1 MSSFGGFSS
10 NRQQMGTVSEINMIP
25 LIDVMLVLLIIF
37 MITTPLMTHS
47 IKIDVPRVSSQ
58 PAEQDPESIDLAIR
72 ATGEMYWNN
81 EEVTMDSMR
90 EKMRELVA
98 TQEETPTNLRI
109 RADGEAL
116 YEQIAEVMAAAR
128 STGVR
133 RLGFITTP
141 DISKADSA
149 AEKAASDEQ
158 AAADAAEGSTDS
170 ANVQAPANAEAT
182 TQAPG
187 APTTATPTAATP
199 TVANQAATSEATS
212 TSSAASAAN

>member
-47 IKIDVPRVSSQ
+47 IKINVPRVSSQ

-72 ATGEMYWNN
+72 ATGEMYWND

-98 TQEETPTNLRI
+98 TQEENPTNLRI

-149 AEKAASDEQ
+149 AEKATSDAQQ
-158 AAADAAEGSTDS
+158 AATEAAAAAEVTANADGAS
-170 ANVQAPANAEAT
+170 APATPATAEGATQTATPTVTTESATTAPANA
-182 TQAPG
+182 
-187 APTTATPTAATP
+187 
-199 TVANQAATSEATS
+199 
-212 TSSAASAAN
+212 SAAPATAN

>member
-1 MSSFGGFSS
+1 MSSFGSFSS
-10 NRQQMGTVSEINMIP
+10 DRQQTGTISEINMIP

-47 IKIDVPRVSSQ
+47 IKIDVPRVTSQ
-58 PAEQDPESIDLAIR
+58 PAEQDPESIDLAIK

-98 TQEETPTNLRI
+98 AQEDKPINLRI

-116 YEQIAEVMAAAR
+116 YEQIAQVMAAAR

-141 DISKADSA
+141 DISAADKA
-149 AEKAASDEQ
+149 AEK
-158 AAADAAEGSTDS
+158 S
-170 ANVQAPANAEAT
+170 ATEAT
-182 TQAPG
+182 TNADAKSAAPG
-187 APTTATPTAATP
+187 AAGQATAEAANTGNTANTANTNASAAATP
-199 TVANQAATSEATS
+199 TN
-212 TSSAASAAN
+212 

>member
-1 MSSFGGFSS
+1 MSSFGSFSS
-10 NRQQMGTVSEINMIP
+10 DRHQTGTTGTISEINMIP
-25 LIDVMLVLLIIF
+25 LIDVILVLLIIF

-47 IKIDVPRVSSQ
+47 IKIDVPRVTSQ
-58 PAEQDPESIDLAIR
+58 PAEQDPESIDLAIK

-98 TQEETPTNLRI
+98 AQEDKPINLRI

-116 YEQIAEVMAAAR
+116 YEQIAQVMAAAR

-141 DISKADSA
+141 DISAADKA
-149 AEKAASDEQ
+149 AEK
-158 AAADAAEGSTDS
+158 S
-170 ANVQAPANAEAT
+170 ATEAT
-182 TQAPG
+182 TNADAKSAAPG
-187 APTTATPTAATP
+187 AAGQATAEAANTGNTANTANTNASAAATP
-199 TVANQAATSEATS
+199 AN
-212 TSSAASAAN
+212 

>member
-1 MSSFGGFSS
+1 MSSFGSFSS
-10 NRQQMGTVSEINMIP
+10 DRQQTGTISEINMIP

-47 IKIDVPRVSSQ
+47 IKIDVPRVTSQ
-58 PAEQDPESIDLAIR
+58 PAEQDPESIDLAIK

-98 TQEETPTNLRI
+98 AQEDKPINLRI

-116 YEQIAEVMAAAR
+116 YEQIAQVMAAAR

-141 DISKADSA
+141 DISAADKA
-149 AEKAASDEQ
+149 AEKSATEATTNADAKSAASGAAGQATAEAANTGNTANTDAS
-158 AAADAAEGSTDS
+158 AAA
-170 ANVQAPANAEAT
+170 APAN
-182 TQAPG
+182 
-187 APTTATPTAATP
+187 
-199 TVANQAATSEATS
+199 
-212 TSSAASAAN
+212 

>member
-10 NRQQMGTVSEINMIP
+10 NRQQMTTVSEINMIP

-37 MITTPLMTHS
+37 MITTPLMTHA

-58 PAEQDPESIDLAIR
+58 PAEQDPESIDLAIK
-72 ATGEMYWNN
+72 ATGEMFWNN
-81 EEVTMDSMR
+81 EEVTLDSMR
-90 EKMRELVA
+90 EKMRELVV
-98 TQEETPTNLRI
+98 TQEEKTVNLRI

-116 YEQIAEVMAAAR
+116 YEQIAQVMAAAR

-149 AEKAASDEQ
+149 VEED
-158 AAADAAEGSTDS
+158 AAAAKSEAVTAETS
-170 ANVQAPANAEAT
+170 
-182 TQAPG
+182 
-187 APTTATPTAATP
+187 AAT
-199 TVANQAATSEATS
+199 AN
-212 TSSAASAAN
+212 

>member
-1 MSSFGGFSS
+1 MSSFGSFSS
-10 NRQQMGTVSEINMIP
+10 DRQQTGTISEINMIP

-47 IKIDVPRVSSQ
+47 IKIDVPRVTSQ
-58 PAEQDPESIDLAIR
+58 PAEQDPESIDLAIK

-98 TQEETPTNLRI
+98 AQEDKPINLRI

-116 YEQIAEVMAAAR
+116 YEQIAQVMAAAR

-141 DISKADSA
+141 DISAADKA
-149 AEKAASDEQ
+149 AEKSATEATTN
-158 AAADAAEGSTDS
+158 ADAKS
-170 ANVQAPANAEAT
+170 AAPGAAGQATAEAT
-182 TQAPG
+182 NTG
-187 APTTATPTAATP
+187 NTANTANTNASAAATP
-199 TVANQAATSEATS
+199 AN
-212 TSSAASAAN
+212 

>member
-1 MSSFGGFSS
+1 MSSFGSFSS
-10 NRQQMGTVSEINMIP
+10 DRHQTGTTGTISEINMIP
-25 LIDVMLVLLIIF
+25 LIDVILVLLIIF

-47 IKIDVPRVSSQ
+47 IKIDVPRVTSQ
-58 PAEQDPESIDLAIR
+58 PAEQDPESIDLAIK

-98 TQEETPTNLRI
+98 VQEDKPINLRI

-116 YEQIAEVMAAAR
+116 YEQIAQVMAAAR

-141 DISKADSA
+141 DIS
-149 AEKAASDEQ
+149 
-158 AAADAAEGSTDS
+158 AADKVVEKS
-170 ANVQAPANAEAT
+170 ATEAT
-182 TQAPG
+182 TNADAKSAAPG
-187 APTTATPTAATP
+187 AAGQATAEAANTGNTANTANTNASAAATP
-199 TVANQAATSEATS
+199 AN
-212 TSSAASAAN
+212 

>member
-1 MSSFGGFSS
+1 MSSFGSFSS
-10 NRQQMGTVSEINMIP
+10 DRQQTGTISEINMIP

-47 IKIDVPRVSSQ
+47 IKIDVPRVTSQ
-58 PAEQDPESIDLAIR
+58 PAEQDPESIDLAIK

-81 EEVTMDSMR
+81 EEVSMDSMR

-98 TQEETPTNLRI
+98 AQEDKPINLRI

-116 YEQIAEVMAAAR
+116 YEQIAQVMAAAR

-141 DISKADSA
+141 DISAADKA
-149 AEKAASDEQ
+149 AEK
-158 AAADAAEGSTDS
+158 S
-170 ANVQAPANAEAT
+170 ATEAT
-182 TQAPG
+182 TNADAKSAAPG
-187 APTTATPTAATP
+187 AAGQATAEAENTGNTANTNASAAATP
-199 TVANQAATSEATS
+199 AN
-212 TSSAASAAN
+212 

>member
-1 MSSFGGFSS
+1 MSSFGSFSS
-10 NRQQMGTVSEINMIP
+10 DRQQTGTISEINMIP

-47 IKIDVPRVSSQ
+47 IKIDVPRVTSQ
-58 PAEQDPESIDLAIR
+58 PAEQDPESIDLAIK

-81 EEVTMDSMR
+81 EEVSMDSMR

-98 TQEETPTNLRI
+98 AQEDKPINLRI

-116 YEQIAEVMAAAR
+116 YEQIAQVMAAAR

-141 DISKADSA
+141 DISAADKA
-149 AEKAASDEQ
+149 AEKSATEAATNADTKS
-158 AAADAAEGSTDS
+158 AAPGAAT
-170 ANVQAPANAEAT
+170 AEAT
-182 TQAPG
+182 NTG
-187 APTTATPTAATP
+187 NTANTANTNASDAATP
-199 TVANQAATSEATS
+199 AN
-212 TSSAASAAN
+212 

>member
-1 MSSFGGFSS
+1 MSSFGSFSS
-10 NRQQMGTVSEINMIP
+10 DRQQTGTISEINMIP

-47 IKIDVPRVSSQ
+47 IKIDVPRVTSQ
-58 PAEQDPESIDLAIR
+58 PAEQDPESIDLAIK

-81 EEVTMDSMR
+81 EEVSMDSMR

-98 TQEETPTNLRI
+98 AQEDKPINLRI

-116 YEQIAEVMAAAR
+116 YEQIAQVMAAAR

-141 DISKADSA
+141 DISAADKA
-149 AEKAASDEQ
+149 AEKSATEATTN
-158 AAADAAEGSTDS
+158 ADAKS
-170 ANVQAPANAEAT
+170 AAPGAAGQATAEAT
-182 TQAPG
+182 NTG
-187 APTTATPTAATP
+187 NTANTANTNASAAATP
-199 TVANQAATSEATS
+199 AN
-212 TSSAASAAN
+212 

>member
-1 MSSFGGFSS
+1 MSSFGSFSS
-10 NRQQMGTVSEINMIP
+10 DRQQTGTISEINMIP

-47 IKIDVPRVSSQ
+47 IKIDVPRVTSQ
-58 PAEQDPESIDLAIR
+58 PAEQDPESIDLAIK

-81 EEVTMDSMR
+81 EEVSMDSMR

-98 TQEETPTNLRI
+98 AQEDKPINLRI

-116 YEQIAEVMAAAR
+116 YEQIAQVIAAAR

-141 DISKADSA
+141 DISAADKA
-149 AEKAASDEQ
+149 AEK
-158 AAADAAEGSTDS
+158 S
-170 ANVQAPANAEAT
+170 ATEAT
-182 TQAPG
+182 TNADAKSAASGAAGQA
-187 APTTATPTAATP
+187 TAEAANTDASAAATP
-199 TVANQAATSEATS
+199 AN
-212 TSSAASAAN
+212 

>member
-1 MSSFGGFSS
+1 MSSFGSFSS
-10 NRQQMGTVSEINMIP
+10 DRQQTGTISEINMIP

-47 IKIDVPRVSSQ
+47 IKIDVPRVTSQ
-58 PAEQDPESIDLAIR
+58 PAEQDPESIDLAIK

-98 TQEETPTNLRI
+98 AQEDKPINLRI

-116 YEQIAEVMAAAR
+116 YEQIAQVMAAAR

-141 DISKADSA
+141 DISAADKA
-149 AEKAASDEQ
+149 AEKSATEAATN
-158 AAADAAEGSTDS
+158 ADAKS
-170 ANVQAPANAEAT
+170 A
-182 TQAPG
+182 APG
-187 APTTATPTAATP
+187 AAGQATAEAANTGNTANTANTNASAAATP
-199 TVANQAATSEATS
+199 AN
-212 TSSAASAAN
+212 

>member
-1 MSSFGGFSS
+1 MSSFGSFSS
-10 NRQQMGTVSEINMIP
+10 DRQQTGTISEINMIP

-47 IKIDVPRVSSQ
+47 IKIDVPRVTSQ
-58 PAEQDPESIDLAIR
+58 PAEQDPESIDLAIK

-98 TQEETPTNLRI
+98 AQEDKPINLRI

-116 YEQIAEVMAAAR
+116 YEQIAQVMAAAR

-141 DISKADSA
+141 DISAADKA
-149 AEKAASDEQ
+149 AEKSATEAATN
-158 AAADAAEGSTDS
+158 ADAKS
-170 ANVQAPANAEAT
+170 AAPGAAGQATAEAT
-182 TQAPG
+182 NTG
-187 APTTATPTAATP
+187 NTANTANTNASAAATP
-199 TVANQAATSEATS
+199 AN
-212 TSSAASAAN
+212 

>member
-1 MSSFGGFSS
+1 MSSFGSFSS
-10 NRQQMGTVSEINMIP
+10 DRQQTGTISEINMIP

-47 IKIDVPRVSSQ
+47 IKIDVPRVTSQ
-58 PAEQDPESIDLAIR
+58 PAEQDPESIDLAIK

-81 EEVTMDSMR
+81 EEVSMDSMR

-98 TQEETPTNLRI
+98 AQEDKPINLRI

-116 YEQIAEVMAAAR
+116 YEQVAQVMAAAR

-141 DISKADSA
+141 DISAADKA
-149 AEKAASDEQ
+149 AEKSATEAATNADTKS
-158 AAADAAEGSTDS
+158 AAPGAAT
-170 ANVQAPANAEAT
+170 AEAT
-182 TQAPG
+182 NTG
-187 APTTATPTAATP
+187 NTANTANTNASAAATP
-199 TVANQAATSEATS
+199 AN
-212 TSSAASAAN
+212 

>member
-58 PAEQDPESIDLAIR
+58 PAEQDPESIDLAIK

-81 EEVTMDSMR
+81 EEVTMDLMR

-98 TQEETPTNLRI
+98 IQEEKPTNLRI

-128 STGVR
+128 MTGVR

-149 AEKAASDEQ
+149 VEKANSDTEV
-158 AAADAAEGSTDS
+158 APSAVDATANDEGT
-170 ANVQAPANAEAT
+170 A
-182 TQAPG
+182 
-187 APTTATPTAATP
+187 TTATPATGAQPATAAP
-199 TVANQAATSEATS
+199 TS
-212 TSSAASAAN
+212 TSAAVTTEN

>member
-1 MSSFGGFSS
+1 MSSFGSFSS
-10 NRQQMGTVSEINMIP
+10 DRQQTGTISEINMIP

-47 IKIDVPRVSSQ
+47 IKIDVPRVTSQ
-58 PAEQDPESIDLAIR
+58 PAEQDPESIDLAIK

-98 TQEETPTNLRI
+98 AQEDKPINLRI

-116 YEQIAEVMAAAR
+116 YEQIAQVMAAAR

-141 DISKADSA
+141 DISAADKA
-149 AEKAASDEQ
+149 AEK
-158 AAADAAEGSTDS
+158 S
-170 ANVQAPANAEAT
+170 ATEAT
-182 TQAPG
+182 TNADAKSAAPG
-187 APTTATPTAATP
+187 AAGQATAEAANTGNTANTANTNASAAATP
-199 TVANQAATSEATS
+199 AN
-212 TSSAASAAN
+212 

>member
-1 MSSFGGFSS
+1 MSSFGSFSS
-10 NRQQMGTVSEINMIP
+10 DRQQTGTISEINMIP

-47 IKIDVPRVSSQ
+47 IKIDVPRVTSQ
-58 PAEQDPESIDLAIR
+58 PAEQDPESIDLAIK

-81 EEVTMDSMR
+81 EEVSMDSMR

-98 TQEETPTNLRI
+98 AQEDKPINLRI

-116 YEQIAEVMAAAR
+116 YEQIAQVMAAAR

-141 DISKADSA
+141 DISAADKA
-149 AEKAASDEQ
+149 AEK
-158 AAADAAEGSTDS
+158 S
-170 ANVQAPANAEAT
+170 ATEAT
-182 TQAPG
+182 TNADAKSAAPG
-187 APTTATPTAATP
+187 AAGQATAEAANTGNTANTANTNASAAATP
-199 TVANQAATSEATS
+199 AN
-212 TSSAASAAN
+212 

>member
-1 MSSFGGFSS
+1 MSSFGSFSS
-10 NRQQMGTVSEINMIP
+10 DRQQTGTISEINMIP

-47 IKIDVPRVSSQ
+47 IKIDVPRVTSQ
-58 PAEQDPESIDLAIR
+58 PAEQDPESIDLAIK

-81 EEVTMDSMR
+81 EEVSMDSMR

-98 TQEETPTNLRI
+98 AQEDKPINLRI

-116 YEQIAEVMAAAR
+116 YEQIAQVMAAAR

-141 DISKADSA
+141 DISAADKA
-149 AEKAASDEQ
+149 AEKSATEAATN
-158 AAADAAEGSTDS
+158 ADAKS
-170 ANVQAPANAEAT
+170 AAPGAAGQATAEAT
-182 TQAPG
+182 NTG
-187 APTTATPTAATP
+187 NTANTANTNASAAATP
-199 TVANQAATSEATS
+199 AN
-212 TSSAASAAN
+212 

>member
-1 MSSFGGFSS
+1 MSSFGSFSS
-10 NRQQMGTVSEINMIP
+10 DRQQTGTISEINMIP

-47 IKIDVPRVSSQ
+47 IKIDVPRVTSQ
-58 PAEQDPESIDLAIR
+58 PAEQDPESIDLAIK

-81 EEVTMDSMR
+81 EEVSMDSMR

-98 TQEETPTNLRI
+98 AQEDKPINLRI

-116 YEQIAEVMAAAR
+116 YEQIAQVMAAAR

-141 DISKADSA
+141 DISAADKA
-149 AEKAASDEQ
+149 AEKSATEAATNADAKSAASGAAGQATAEAANTGNTANTDAS
-158 AAADAAEGSTDS
+158 AAA
-170 ANVQAPANAEAT
+170 APAN
-182 TQAPG
+182 
-187 APTTATPTAATP
+187 
-199 TVANQAATSEATS
+199 
-212 TSSAASAAN
+212 

>member
-1 MSSFGGFSS
+1 MSSFGSFSS
-10 NRQQMGTVSEINMIP
+10 DRQQTGTTGTISEINMIP
-25 LIDVMLVLLIIF
+25 LIDVILVLLIIF

-47 IKIDVPRVSSQ
+47 IKIDVPRVTSQ
-58 PAEQDPESIDLAIR
+58 PAEQDPESIDLAIK

-98 TQEETPTNLRI
+98 VQEDKPINLRI

-116 YEQIAEVMAAAR
+116 YEQIAQVMAAAR

-141 DISKADSA
+141 DIS
-149 AEKAASDEQ
+149 
-158 AAADAAEGSTDS
+158 AADKVVEKS
-170 ANVQAPANAEAT
+170 ATEAT
-182 TQAPG
+182 TNADAKSAAPG
-187 APTTATPTAATP
+187 AAGQATAEAANTGNTANTANTNASAAATP
-199 TVANQAATSEATS
+199 AN
-212 TSSAASAAN
+212 

>member
-1 MSSFGGFSS
+1 MSSFGSFSS
-10 NRQQMGTVSEINMIP
+10 DRQQTGTTGTISEINMIP

-47 IKIDVPRVSSQ
+47 IKIDVPRVTSQ
-58 PAEQDPESIDLAIR
+58 PAEQDPESIDLAIK

-98 TQEETPTNLRI
+98 VQEDKPINLRI

-116 YEQIAEVMAAAR
+116 YEQIAQVMAAAR

-141 DISKADSA
+141 DIS
-149 AEKAASDEQ
+149 
-158 AAADAAEGSTDS
+158 AADKVVEKS
-170 ANVQAPANAEAT
+170 ATEAT
-182 TQAPG
+182 TNADAKSAAPG
-187 APTTATPTAATP
+187 AAGQATAEAANTGNTANTANTNASAAATP
-199 TVANQAATSEATS
+199 AN
-212 TSSAASAAN
+212 

>member
-47 IKIDVPRVSSQ
+47 IKIDVPRVTSQ
-58 PAEQDPESIDLAIR
+58 PAEQDPESIDLAIK

-98 TQEETPTNLRI
+98 AQEDKPINLRI

-116 YEQIAEVMAAAR
+116 YEQIAQVMAAAR

-141 DISKADSA
+141 DISAADKA
-149 AEKAASDEQ
+149 AEKSATEATTNADAKSAASGEAGQATAEAANTGNTANTDAS
-158 AAADAAEGSTDS
+158 AAA
-170 ANVQAPANAEAT
+170 APAN
-182 TQAPG
+182 
-187 APTTATPTAATP
+187 
-199 TVANQAATSEATS
+199 
-212 TSSAASAAN
+212 

>member
-1 MSSFGGFSS
+1 MSSFGSFSS
-10 NRQQMGTVSEINMIP
+10 DRQQTGTISEINMIP

-47 IKIDVPRVSSQ
+47 IKIDVPRVTSQ
-58 PAEQDPESIDLAIR
+58 PAEQDPESIDLAIK

-81 EEVTMDSMR
+81 EEVSMDSMR

-98 TQEETPTNLRI
+98 AQEDKPINLRI

-116 YEQIAEVMAAAR
+116 YEQIAQVIAAAR

-141 DISKADSA
+141 DISAADKA
-149 AEKAASDEQ
+149 AEKSATEATTNADAKSAASGAAGQATAEAANTGNTANTDAS
-158 AAADAAEGSTDS
+158 AAA
-170 ANVQAPANAEAT
+170 APAN
-182 TQAPG
+182 
-187 APTTATPTAATP
+187 
-199 TVANQAATSEATS
+199 
-212 TSSAASAAN
+212 